1 MRVSMSC
8 GGLRRRNPARCRRL
22 VAALAACSALALS
35 AARAQPPPIEGIL
48 ILAHGGRPEW
58 NERVM
63 ALVAR
68 VNERQPAEVAF
79 GMASRPA
86 MQAAVDRLVSRG
98 AMGIVAV
105 PLFISSH
112 SGVITS
118 TEYLLGLRSAASAD
132 LPLLARGDHSHPGTG
147 ADSHAAHADP
157 TAPLTMTV
165 PVRMTPALDQHPVV
179 ADIVITRSRAMSRDP
194 NREAVIVVAH
204 GPTRDEE
211 NAQWLEDMAVTAA
224 RIRAAIPFRSVDY
237 LTVRDDAPRAVREAA
252 TAELR
257 ALVARHTGEGA
268 RVLIVPLLM
277 SFGGI
282 EQGIRTRLAG
292 LDVVMAE
299 QGLMPDDRLVDW
311 VLAMAATH

>member
-1 MRVSMSC
+1 M
-8 GGLRRRNPARCRRL
+8 
-22 VAALAACSALALS
+22 LAACSALALP
-35 AARAQPPPIEGIL
+35 AALAQSPAIEGVL

-68 VNERQPAEVAF
+68 VNERQPADVAF
-79 GMASRPA
+79 GMASRAA

-98 AMGIVAV
+98 ATGIVAV
-105 PLFISSH
+105 PLFVSSH

-118 TEYLLGLRSAASAD
+118 TEYLLGLRREVPTD
-132 LPLLARGDHSHPGTG
+132 LPILARGDHGHSGTG
-147 ADSHAAHADP
+147 ADSRTAHADP
-157 TAPLTMTV
+157 TAPLTATV

-179 ADIVITRSRAMSRDP
+179 ADIVITRARAISRDP
-194 NREAVIVVAH
+194 GRDAVIVVAH

-211 NAQWLEDMAVTAA
+211 NARWLEDMAVTAA
-224 RIRAAIPFRSVDY
+224 RVRAAIPFRSVDY
-237 LTVRDDAPRAVREAA
+237 LTVRDDAPSAIRDAA

-257 ALVARHTGEGA
+257 ALVARRAGEGA
-268 RVLIVPLLM
+268 RVLIVPLVM

-282 EQGIRTRLAG
+282 EQGIRMRLAG

-311 VLAMAATH
+311 VLAMAATR